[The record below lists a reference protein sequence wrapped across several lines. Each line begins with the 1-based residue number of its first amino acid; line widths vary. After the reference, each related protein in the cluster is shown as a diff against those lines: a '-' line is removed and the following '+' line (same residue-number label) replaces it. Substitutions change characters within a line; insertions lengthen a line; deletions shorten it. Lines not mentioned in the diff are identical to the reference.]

1 MQANYVQRLRLLFS
15 KTGPTRFI
23 GHLDL
28 ARTLERAFNRAKL
41 PISYTQGF
49 NQRPR
54 MQLAIPL
61 PLGYTS
67 ECEWVDIWLSEKMDT
82 EIAHHQ
88 MGLRMAPGITLL
100 KVVEVPLSA
109 PALQT
114 QTIEAT
120 YRVTLLEE
128 ISRTELSERVRLL
141 LGATELIRERRE
153 KAYDLRPLILELQV
167 QQAEDGAM
175 ILWMRLLLLPSQT
188 GRPEEVL
195 SELGLDALSARVH
208 RVAISFKEDA
218 GT

>member
-1 MQANYVQRLRLLFS
+1 MQANYVQRLRILFS

-67 ECEWVDIWLSEKMDT
+67 ECEWVDIWLLEKIDT

-128 ISRTELSERVRLL
+128 ISRTELSERVQLL

-153 KAYDLRPLILELQV
+153 KAYDLRPLILELQLQPV
-167 QQAEDGAM
+167 EDGAM
-175 ILWMRLLLLPSQT
+175 ILWMRLSLLPSQT

-195 SELGLDALSARVH
+195 SELGLDALAARVH
-208 RVAISFKEDA
+208 RVAIGFKEDS

>member
-1 MQANYVQRLRLLFS
+1 MQANYVQRLRILFS

-67 ECEWVDIWLSEKMDT
+67 ECEWVDIWLLEKIDT

-114 QTIEAT
+114 QTIDAT
-120 YRVTLLEE
+120 YRVTLLDE
-128 ISRTELSERVRLL
+128 ISHTELSERVQQL

-153 KAYDLRPLILELQV
+153 KAYDLRPLILELQLQPV
-167 QQAEDGAM
+167 EDGAM
-175 ILWMRLLLLPSQT
+175 ILWMRLSLLPSQT

-195 SELGLDALSARVH
+195 SELGLDALAARVH
-208 RVAISFKEDA
+208 RVAIGFKEDS